1 MKLTITIETDEAA
14 EHVANTLA
22 GAIARATGVQPVPV
36 RGPATADEAVKRK
49 RRTKAEIEADEA
61 AAAAPATAAPAT
73 AAPATAAPATAAPAT
88 AAPATAAPATAAPG
102 ITLDALRAAISPLVA
117 DPNRRDAVKAILTKH
132 GASNLSSLTADKYA
146 DVLIDLGLS
155 A

>member
-14 EHVANTLA
+14 EHVANALA
-22 GAIARATGVQPVPV
+22 DAIARATGVQPVPV

-61 AAAAPATAAPAT
+61 AA
-73 AAPATAAPATAAPAT
+73 